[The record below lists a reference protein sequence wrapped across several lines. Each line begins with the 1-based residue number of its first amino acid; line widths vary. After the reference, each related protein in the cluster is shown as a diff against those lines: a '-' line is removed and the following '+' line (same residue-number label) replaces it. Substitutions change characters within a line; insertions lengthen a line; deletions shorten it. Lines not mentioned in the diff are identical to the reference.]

1 MKTKV
6 RALKKLYFFEN
17 RIVRYVKPNEYVEV
31 ENALLQK
38 FLKWKAVEI
47 VGNTETAISSTT
59 STEKENTENQESE
72 KEETEN
78 TDIVAVIEKMDSIK
92 NKSELIEY
100 GNHLGIDNLTVEM
113 TKEEIKAEIVNG
125 LEENHDI

>member
-6 RALKKLYFFEN
+6 RALKKLYFSN
-17 RIVRYVKPNEYVEV
+17 DNIIQVNEYVEV
-31 ENALLQK
+31 DDKLLQK
-38 FLKWKAVEI
+38 FLTWKAVEI
-47 VGNTETAISSTT
+47 IGKTEATTA
-59 STEKENTENQESE
+59 STEKENTKNQETE
-72 KEETEN
+72 K

-125 LEENHDI
+125 LEENHDV

>member
-17 RIVRYVKPNEYVEV
+17 HVVRYVKPNEYVEI

-47 VGNTETAISSTT
+47 VEKTETAISSTT
-59 STEKENTENQESE
+59 STENKNTENQES
-72 KEETEN
+72 EN
-78 TDIVAVIEKMDSIK
+78 TDIVAVIEKMDCIK

-100 GNHLGIDNLTVEM
+100 GNRLGIDNLTVEM
-113 TKEEIKAEIVNG
+113 TKEEIKAKIVNG
-125 LEENHDI
+125 LEENHDV

>member
-31 ENALLQK
+31 DSELLQK

-47 VGNTETAISSTT
+47 VGNTETTIPS
-59 STEKENTENQESE
+59 TENQESE
-72 KEETEN
+72 NENIESQETEN

-100 GNHLGIDNLTVEM
+100 GNSLGIDNLTVEM

-125 LEENHDI
+125 LEENHDV